1 MEKELGAFDYV
12 VVGGGT
18 AGCLLANRLS
28 RDPSVSVALIEAGG
42 SDAQLWV
49 RIPVGYLFCIG
60 NPRTDWCFLTEPE
73 PGLLGR
79 AIRYPRGRV
88 LGGCSSINGMIY
100 MRGQREDYDAWRD
113 GDGFGPNPGW
123 SWDEVLPLFK
133 QHEDYHG
140 GTDAWHGSGGEWR
153 VERQRVRWDV
163 LDAFRAAAAESGIP
177 PIEDFNRGDNLGCGY
192 FEVNQRRGVR
202 WNAAQAFLRPIRR
215 RPNLA
220 LFSETQVRRL
230 RVQAGRC
237 TGVEV
242 EREGQPAF
250 VAARGEVVLA
260 AGAIG
265 SPHLLQLSGI
275 GPPES
280 LRPHGIAVSH
290 ELPGVGANL
299 QDHLQ
304 LRCAYRVSGVRT
316 LNTLAATGLGRAGMA
331 LQYALTRSGPLT
343 MSPSQLGAF
352 ACSSREVARPNL
364 EFHVQPLSLDSF
376 GEPLHRFDA
385 FTVSVCN
392 LRPTARGT
400 VRLRSADPGVP
411 PAIAPSYLTTPE
423 DRAVA
428 ADSLRLVR
436 AIVAAPALQPLRP
449 EEFRPGLE
457 YMSGEELVQAAG
469 VVGTTIFH
477 PVGTCKMGPARD
489 PMAVVDAQ
497 LRVHGVAGLRVIDAS
512 VMPAITSGNTNAPT
526 LMIAEKGAQAVID
539 ARR

>member
-1 MEKELGAFDYV
+1 
-12 VVGGGT
+12 
-18 AGCLLANRLS
+18 
-28 RDPSVSVALIEAGG
+28 
-42 SDAQLWV
+42 
-49 RIPVGYLFCIG
+49 
-60 NPRTDWCFLTEPE
+60 
-73 PGLLGR
+73 
-79 AIRYPRGRV
+79 
-88 LGGCSSINGMIY
+88 
-100 MRGQREDYDAWRD
+100 
-113 GDGFGPNPGW
+113 
-123 SWDEVLPLFK
+123 
-133 QHEDYHG
+133 
-140 GTDAWHGSGGEWR
+140 
-153 VERQRVRWDV
+153 
-163 LDAFRAAAAESGIP
+163 
-177 PIEDFNRGDNLGCGY
+177 NLGCGY

-202 WNAAQAFLRPIRR
+202 WNAAQAFLRPVRR

-220 LFSETQVRRL
+220 LFSETQACRL
-230 RVQAGRC
+230 RVHGGRC

-242 EREGQPAF
+242 DREGSPAF

-265 SPHLLQLSGI
+265 SPHLLLLSGI
-275 GPPES
+275 GSGEA
-280 LRPHGIAVSH
+280 LQPHGIEVAH

-304 LRCAYRVSGVRT
+304 LRCAFRVNGART
-316 LNTLAATGLGRAGMA
+316 LNTLAATALGRAGMA

-352 ACSSREVARPNL
+352 ACSRREVARPNL

-411 PAIAPSYLTTPE
+411 PAIAPNYLTTQE

-428 ADSLRLVR
+428 VDALRLAR
-436 AIVAAPALQPLRP
+436 TIVAAPALQRLHP

-457 YMSGEELVQAAG
+457 YVSSEELVQAAG

-539 ARR
+539 ARGR